1 MAQILYK
8 MFDYG
13 IRRLN
18 ALSAGLKS
26 RLRGLT
32 FAETPLSAI
41 SRLTWSPEAS
51 DARRCS
57 KCLVKMVPRS
67 ARIWSS
73 QPQIREAVYE
83 IR

>member
-8 MFDYG
+8 IFDYG

-41 SRLTWSPEAS
+41 STFNWNPSKPKRG
-51 DARRCS
+51 RC
-57 KCLVKMVPRS
+57 
-67 ARIWSS
+67 
-73 QPQIREAVYE
+73 
-83 IR
+83 